1 MDSWGV
7 FITYSDFLGE
17 INIKFLH
24 KISQP
29 CQSITR
35 QEMGCDVTFYK
46 FSAICGPT

>member
-7 FITYSDFLGE
+7 FVTYSDFFWE
-17 INIKFLH
+17 INSKFLH